1 MAEST
6 NTIQKEIQDREAKEK
21 RELRRK
27 RRRRNQILAIL
38 TLLLFVC
45 LIVAIIGTGVW
56 YIMHRGAGKPA
67 GGGASTTEETT
78 IDNLFESEDEIV
90 KPEETNT
97 EPTLTP
103 EQQLDAILD
112 EAFISQ
118 MPLEDKV
125 AGLFI
130 VTPESITGVN
140 KAVKAGDGT
149 KDALNKY
156 AVGGIVYAS
165 QNMQDAAQFTEMV
178 SNTTLYSRYALFTC
192 VAEEGGSSS
201 TSLEKAGLADKTD
214 SEQAMGTGAD
224 AAKAYEASGKIA
236 DSMLTYGLNLN
247 FAPVAD
253 LATVQDS
260 YLKDASYG
268 SDAALAAS
276 FVTSAV
282 QGMQEK
288 GISSCLK
295 YFPGA
300 ADMKEDPAKG
310 MASSERTA
318 EQLAAEEF
326 TVFKA
331 GIDAGADMVMV
342 GHVAVP
348 AITGDNTP
356 CSLSSAVVTD
366 KLRNELGFNGVIIT
380 DAMNKG
386 AITEYYEADEAAI
399 LALKAGCDMILCPDD
414 FEKAYNGVLEAV
426 QNGTIS
432 EERIND
438 SLRRIYRIKYAGMMP
453 EA

>member
-6 NTIQKEIQDREAKEK
+6 NTIQKEIQDREAKER

-27 RRRRNQILAIL
+27 RRQRNQILAFL

-56 YIMHRGAGKPA
+56 YIMHRGAGKTT
-67 GGGASTTEETT
+67 GGGAATTEETT

-97 EPTLTP
+97 EPSLTP

-156 AVGGIVYAS
+156 AVGGIVYTS

-192 VAEEGGSSS
+192 VAEEGGSS

-224 AAKAYEASGKIA
+224 AAKAYEASGKIEPELCTGCGPCHRA
-236 DSMLTYGLNLN
+236 GQL
-247 FAPVAD
+247 
-253 LATVQDS
+253 
-260 YLKDASYG
+260 LKGCFLRKRCRSG
-268 SDAALAAS
+268 SFFCDIRRTGNA
-276 FVTSAV
+276 
-282 QGMQEK
+282 GK
-288 GISSCLK
+288 GHQQLRKVLPGSSRYEGRPRNGHGFLRTD
-295 YFPGA
+295 G
-300 ADMKEDPAKG
+300 
-310 MASSERTA
+310 RTA
-318 EQLAAEEF
+318 
-326 TVFKA
+326 
-331 GIDAGADMVMV
+331 
-342 GHVAVP
+342 
-348 AITGDNTP
+348 
-356 CSLSSAVVTD
+356 C
-366 KLRNELGFNGVIIT
+366 
-380 DAMNKG
+380 
-386 AITEYYEADEAAI
+386 
-399 LALKAGCDMILCPDD
+399 
-414 FEKAYNGVLEAV
+414 
-426 QNGTIS
+426 
-432 EERIND
+432 
-438 SLRRIYRIKYAGMMP
+438 RRGIYRI
-453 EA
+453 

>member
-56 YIMHRGAGKPA
+56 YIMHRGAGKTA
-67 GGGASTTEETT
+67 GGGAATTEETT

-192 VAEEGGSSS
+192 VAEEGGSS

-214 SEQAMGTGAD
+214 SAQAMGTGAD

-348 AITGDNTP
+348 ALTGDNTP
-356 CSLSSAVVTD
+356 CSLSSAVITD

>member
-1 MAEST
+1 M
-6 NTIQKEIQDREAKEK
+6 
-21 RELRRK
+21 
-27 RRRRNQILAIL
+27 
-38 TLLLFVC
+38 
-45 LIVAIIGTGVW
+45 
-56 YIMHRGAGKPA
+56 
-67 GGGASTTEETT
+67 
-78 IDNLFESEDEIV
+78 
-90 KPEETNT
+90 
-97 EPTLTP
+97 
-103 EQQLDAILD
+103 
-112 EAFISQ
+112 
-118 MPLEDKV
+118 
-125 AGLFI
+125 
-130 VTPESITGVN
+130 
-140 KAVKAGDGT
+140 
-149 KDALNKY
+149 LNKQ
-156 AVGGIVYAS
+156 I
-165 QNMQDAAQFTEMV
+165 MPCAAKAEMV

-192 VAEEGGSSS
+192 VAEEGGSS

-224 AAKAYEASGKIA
+224 VAKAYEASGKIA

-295 YFPGA
+295 YFPGSGSCT
-300 ADMKEDPAKG
+300 DDTNKG
-310 MASSERTA
+310 IAITERTA
-318 EQLAAEEF
+318 EEFAAEEF

-331 GIDAGADMVMV
+331 GIDAGADFVMV
-342 GHVAVP
+342 GHISAP
-348 AITGDNTP
+348 ALAGDNTP
-356 CSLSSAVVTD
+356 CSLSAAVVTD
-366 KLRNELGFNGVIIT
+366 QLRNGLGFQGVIIT

-399 LALKAGCDMILCPDD
+399 LALKAGCDMILAPDD

-438 SLRRIYRIKYAGMMP
+438 SLKRIYRIKYANMMP
-453 EA
+453 EE

>member
-56 YIMHRGAGKPA
+56 YIMHRGAGKTA
-67 GGGASTTEETT
+67 GGGAATMEETT

-97 EPTLTP
+97 EPALTP

-192 VAEEGGSSS
+192 VAEEGGSS

-348 AITGDNTP
+348 ALTGDNTP
-356 CSLSSAVVTD
+356 CSLSSAVITD
-366 KLRNELGFNGVIIT
+366 KLRNELSFNGVIIT

>member
-56 YIMHRGAGKPA
+56 YIMHRGAGKTA
-67 GGGASTTEETT
+67 GGGAATTEETT

-97 EPTLTP
+97 EPALTP

-192 VAEEGGSSS
+192 VAEEGGSS

-276 FVTSAV
+276 FVTFAV

-310 MASSERTA
+310 MATSERTA

-348 AITGDNTP
+348 ALTGDNTP
-356 CSLSSAVVTD
+356 CSLSSAVITD

-386 AITEYYEADEAAI
+386 AITEYYETDEAAI

>member
-6 NTIQKEIQDREAKEK
+6 NTIQKEIQEREAQER
-21 RELRRK
+21 REQRRK
-27 RRRRNQILAIL
+27 RRRKNQILAFL
-38 TLLLFVC
+38 TLILFVC
-45 LIVAIIGTGVW
+45 LVVALIGTGVW
-56 YIMHRGAGKPA
+56 FLMHRNSGQSTN
-67 GGGASTTEETT
+67 GGAAPTTETG
-78 IDNLFESEDEIV
+78 IDGLFETETDIV
-90 KPEETNT
+90 KPEETQT
-97 EPTLTP
+97 EPELTP
-103 EQQLDAILD
+103 QQQLDAILD

-118 MPLEDKV
+118 MPIEDKV

-130 VTPESITGVN
+130 VSPESITGVN
-140 KAVKAGDGT
+140 KALKAGDGT
-149 KDALNKY
+149 KDALNRY
-156 AVGGIVYAS
+156 AVGGILYTS

-192 VAEEGGSSS
+192 IAEEGGSS

-214 SEQAMGTGAD
+214 SEQAMGSAGD

-253 LATVQDS
+253 LSTAEGS
-260 YLKDASYG
+260 YLADASYG
-268 SDAALAAS
+268 SDAAQAAS
-276 FVTSAV
+276 FVASAV

-300 ADMKEDPAKG
+300 ADMKENPEAG
-310 MASSERTA
+310 MASSDRTA

-348 AITGDNTP
+348 ALTGDNTP

-386 AITEYYEADEAAI
+386 AIREYYEADEAAI

-438 SLRRIYRIKYAGMMP
+438 SLRRIYRIKYASMMP
-453 EA
+453 EQ

>member
-56 YIMHRGAGKPA
+56 YIMHRGAGKTA

-156 AVGGIVYAS
+156 AVGGIVYTS

-192 VAEEGGSSS
+192 VAEEGGSS

-348 AITGDNTP
+348 ALTGDNTP
-356 CSLSSAVVTD
+356 CSLSSAVITD
-366 KLRNELGFNGVIIT
+366 KL
-380 DAMNKG
+380 
-386 AITEYYEADEAAI
+386 
-399 LALKAGCDMILCPDD
+399 
-414 FEKAYNGVLEAV
+414 
-426 QNGTIS
+426 
-432 EERIND
+432 
-438 SLRRIYRIKYAGMMP
+438 
-453 EA
+453 